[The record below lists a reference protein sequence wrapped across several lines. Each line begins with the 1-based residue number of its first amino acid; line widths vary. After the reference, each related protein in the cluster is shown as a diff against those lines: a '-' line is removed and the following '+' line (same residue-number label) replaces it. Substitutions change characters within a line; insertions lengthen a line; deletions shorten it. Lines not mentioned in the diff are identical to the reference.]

1 LYACC
6 CCAEEAEARYTAL
19 QQQMEQERRDH
30 ELALRLAA
38 ESRGG
43 VIEEMVVKRA
53 DSIGGR
59 VGKNPVL
66 QKKKNQPNGFFGLFL
81 VFCFCLVFWFFYIFA
96 QKREFFKVFS
106 VSRILLGASRL

>member
-1 LYACC
+1 
-6 CCAEEAEARYTAL
+6 
-19 QQQMEQERRDH
+19 MEQERRDH

-59 VGKNPVL
+59 LGKNPFFL
-66 QKKKNQPNGFFGLFL
+66 TQPSGFFW
-81 VFCFCLVFWFFYIFA
+81 VSWVSWFFFV
-96 QKREFFKVFS
+96 FFLFF
-106 VSRILLGASRL
+106 LGFLGFIIYLPRSFLGFFQFQEYF